1 MPRLPRTIS
10 LWGALFCLSCALSA
24 TCVPRPVHAE
34 ETVQTALIGLA
45 MPLTTPR
52 GKALRDAV
60 QQGIDDANKRNLVI
74 NGKRTVFKLF
84 AVDDKNDDNLAALAA
99 RSMVNAR
106 VIGVIG
112 HLSTDASLI
121 GAKIY
126 NEAGIPQ
133 ISPTTTARTF
143 TQQGYRNVF
152 QLLGHTDITT
162 EYLAQSALNLLK
174 AKRIMVI
181 DNDTGLGNALANSF
195 TKKLKANSMDV
206 VARAS
211 ISQKTSDFN
220 AVLAQAKEVNADLI
234 FLAAIVPQSFA
245 FAQRMQQQKIS
256 AKLMLAGGAVNY
268 NFPESSDEYDNNTW
282 ILVHGLPEEKLP
294 GFKNLEKN
302 YAAKFTTKL
311 IPQSLFSYDCV
322 GALVEAARQANSLL
336 PGKLVDAL
344 HKIRLAGVSGPVS
357 FDADG
362 SLNDPAYS
370 LYQVHQKRWQLVK
383 TFP

>member
-1 MPRLPRTIS
+1 MLRLPRMPPV
-10 LWGALFCLSCALSA
+10 WRMACCLLCLVASA
-24 TCVPRPVHAE
+24 SPLHVAAE
-34 ETVQTALIGLA
+34 ETVHTALIGLA
-45 MPLTTPR
+45 TPLATPR
-52 GKALRDAV
+52 GQALRDAV

-74 NGKRTVFKLF
+74 NGRRTVFKLF
-84 AVDDKNDDNLAALAA
+84 AVDDKNDNNLAALAA
-99 RSMVNAR
+99 RSMVNAG

-133 ISPTTTARTF
+133 ISPTTTARVF

-162 EYLAQSALNLLK
+162 EYLAQSALNLFK

-195 TKKLKANSMDV
+195 IKKLRAKSMDV

-220 AVLAQAKEVNADLI
+220 SVLAEAKAVDADLI
-234 FLAAIVPQSFA
+234 FFAAIVPQSQA
-245 FAQRMQQQKIS
+245 FAQRMQQQHIS
-256 AKLMLAGGAVNY
+256 TTLLLAGGAVNY
-268 NFPESSDEYDNNTW
+268 NFPGSSDEYGGNTW

-294 GFKNLEKN
+294 GFKTLEKN
-302 YAAKFTTKL
+302 YTARFTTHL
-311 IPQSLFSYDCV
+311 IPQSLFAYDCV
-322 GALVEAARQANSLL
+322 GALVEAARQANSLS
-336 PGKLVDAL
+336 PGKLIEAL
-344 HKIRLAGVSGPVS
+344 HQVHFAGVSGPVS
-357 FDADG
+357 FDAEG
-362 SLNDPAYS
+362 SLNDPSYS
-370 LYQVHQKRWQLVK
+370 LYQVRQKRWQFVK
-383 TFP
+383 SFP